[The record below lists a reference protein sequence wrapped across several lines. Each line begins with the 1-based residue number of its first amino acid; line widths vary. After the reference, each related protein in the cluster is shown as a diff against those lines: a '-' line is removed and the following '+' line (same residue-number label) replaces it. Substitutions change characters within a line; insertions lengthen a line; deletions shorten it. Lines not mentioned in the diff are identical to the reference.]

1 MEKKENRK
9 FSLKNATYQGE
20 EELSRKRLE
29 QQRKEA
35 KLDEDVAN
43 RENVRRK
50 LKDYLIN
57 GKTIEEAANLIM
69 QDEEIVAQFSY
80 YTKRGI
86 DLKQCFMNWAKGIKS
101 KIGNIK
107 TDGETR

>member
-9 FSLKNATYQGE
+9 FSLKNATYQVE

-57 GKTIEEAANLIM
+57 GKTI
-69 QDEEIVAQFSY
+69 
-80 YTKRGI
+80 
-86 DLKQCFMNWAKGIKS
+86 
-101 KIGNIK
+101 
-107 TDGETR
+107 

>member
-1 MEKKENRK
+1 
-9 FSLKNATYQGE
+9 
-20 EELSRKRLE
+20 
-29 QQRKEA
+29 
-35 KLDEDVAN
+35 
-43 RENVRRK
+43 
-50 LKDYLIN
+50 
-57 GKTIEEAANLIM
+57 M